1 MRIVDQKNFAAGLL
15 YIVFGGAVTIASA
28 GFQIGTAARM
38 GPGYFPLM
46 VGGALVVTGL
56 VVLFGALGGANEPT
70 EGIGRWDLKAV
81 LAVAAGV
88 VAFALLIRPLGLV
101 VAVPALILVSAFA
114 DAQRAWRNVVIAIL
128 VLLPL
133 TWLIFVAIL
142 GLQLR
147 LLPGFV
153 G

>member
-15 YIVFGGAVTIASA
+15 YVALGGAVAIAA
-28 GFQIGTAARM
+28 LGFQVGTAARM

-46 VGGALVVTGL
+46 VGVALIVTGL
-56 VVLFGALGGANEPT
+56 VVLFGAIGA
-70 EGIGRWDLKAV
+70 EGERTARIGRWDLRAV
-81 LAVAAGV
+81 LAITLAVA
-88 VAFALLIRPLGLV
+88 AFALLIRPLGLIV
-101 VAVPALILVSAFA
+101 TVPAVILLSAFA
-114 DAQRAWRNVVIAIL
+114 DRQRAWRNVLVAIA

-133 TWLIFVAIL
+133 TWLIFIVIL

-147 LLPGFV
+147 LLPTFV